1 MYICGN
7 VQLKY
12 FKIDIILIIMAKLH
26 LAQQILDI
34 IYPVGSVYLSWNST
48 DPKNLFG
55 GTWTRLSGGFLY
67 GCVSSVGTGNGTG
80 TSTNSHTLTINEM
93 PAHSHTLNKTGRP
106 LYWDSGLTAMGGLTG
121 GSTVQYTWD
130 CGTQSAGGGKGHS
143 HNIPYIAV
151 FAWRRTK

>member
-1 MYICGN
+1 
-7 VQLKY
+7 
-12 FKIDIILIIMAKLH
+12 MAKLH

-55 GTWTRLSGGFLY
+55 GKWTRLSGGFLY

-80 TSTNSHTLTINEM
+80 TATNSHTLTIDQM
-93 PAHSHTLNKTGRP
+93 PAHNHIKYAFGAWGASNYNRTRIGAGVYIGTDQGHPQYEDEANSTTSKT
-106 LYWDSGLTAMGGLTG
+106 
-121 GSTVQYTWD
+121 
-130 CGTQSAGGGKGHS
+130 GGGKGHS

-151 FAWRRTK
+151 FAWRRTA

>member
-1 MYICGN
+1 
-7 VQLKY
+7 
-12 FKIDIILIIMAKLH
+12 MAKLH

-80 TSTNSHTLTINEM
+80 TATNSHTLTIDQMPSHKHQINSNWARDKGSSGWGATIANYSTGYIFE
-93 PAHSHTLNKTGRP
+93 PAH
-106 LYWDSGLTAMGGLTG
+106 LYGEMKET
-121 GSTVQYTWD
+121 
-130 CGTQSAGGGKGHS
+130 GGGKGHS

-151 FAWRRTK
+151 FAWRRTA

>member
-1 MYICGN
+1 
-7 VQLKY
+7 
-12 FKIDIILIIMAKLH
+12 MAKLH

-80 TSTNSHTLTINEM
+80 TATNSHTLTIDQM
-93 PAHSHTLNKTGRP
+93 PSHTHKQRSRGNDGNIAQAGRDIGYEF
-106 LYWDSGLTAMGGLTG
+106 L
-121 GSTVQYTWD
+121 GSSSMSIGETFST
-130 CGTQSAGGGKGHS
+130 GGGKGHS

-151 FAWRRTK
+151 FAWRRTA

>member
-1 MYICGN
+1 
-7 VQLKY
+7 
-12 FKIDIILIIMAKLH
+12 MAKLH

-80 TSTNSHTLTINEM
+80 TATNSHTLTIDQM
-93 PAHSHTLNKTGRP
+93 PAHNHSGAQDETAGYYLRSG
-106 LYWDSGLTAMGGLTG
+106 DSGGIQAGA
-121 GSTVQYTWD
+121 GSSQPWRGWNWYSYVK
-130 CGTQSAGGGKGHS
+130 TQGGGKGHS
-143 HNIPYIAV
+143 HNIPYVAV
-151 FAWRRTK
+151 FAWRRTA

>member
-1 MYICGN
+1 
-7 VQLKY
+7 
-12 FKIDIILIIMAKLH
+12 MAKLH

-80 TSTNSHTLTINEM
+80 TATNNHTLTIDQM
-93 PAHSHTLNKTGRP
+93 PSHNHIKYAFGSWGASSYNRTRIGAGVYIGKDQGNPQFEDQPSNTT
-106 LYWDSGLTAMGGLTG
+106 SSTG
-121 GSTVQYTWD
+121 GGQ
-130 CGTQSAGGGKGHS
+130 GHS

-151 FAWRRTK
+151 FAWRRTA

>member
-1 MYICGN
+1 
-7 VQLKY
+7 
-12 FKIDIILIIMAKLH
+12 MAQLH

-55 GTWTRLSGGFLY
+55 GKWTRLSGGFLY

-80 TSTNSHTLTINEM
+80 TATNSHTLTIDQIPSHGHKIRMRNEGKWSWNSGSFAGDM
-93 PAHSHTLNKTGRP
+93 LEGGY
-106 LYWDSGLTAMGGLTG
+106 YWQ
-121 GSTVQYTWD
+121 GSR
-130 CGTQSAGGGKGHS
+130 GTFNWLIDTEPQGGGKGHS

-151 FAWRRTK
+151 FAWRRTA

>member
-1 MYICGN
+1 M
-7 VQLKY
+7 
-12 FKIDIILIIMAKLH
+12 IMAKLH

-80 TSTNSHTLTINEM
+80 TATNSHTLTIDQI
-93 PAHSHTLNKTGRP
+93 PSHNHEIDIG
-106 LYWDSGLTAMGGLTG
+106 SFANGGEDWNSIKNG
-121 GSTVQYTWD
+121 HIAPQNNQ
-130 CGTQSAGGGKGHS
+130 GTRFTTRTRGGGQGHS

-151 FAWRRTK
+151 FAWRRTA